1 MELRKVDSGNV
12 WQILALQ
19 VQESQR
25 KFVATNTE
33 SIVEAYCAI
42 TSGGVALPF
51 GIYDGQTPVG
61 FLMIGYG
68 CLDWEDAP
76 KVAEGSYSI
85 WRLMIDGNHQGKGY
99 GKKAMELAL
108 SFIATR
114 PCGDSDTVWLSYN
127 PENAVAKALYQ
138 SFGFRE
144 NGEFDCGEAIALRK
158 IPRM

>member
-25 KFVATNTE
+25 NFVATNTE

-42 TSGGVALPF
+42 SSGGVALPF

-85 WRLMIDGNHQGKGY
+85 WRLMIDARFQGRGL
-99 GKKAMELAL
+99 GRKAVQTAL
-108 SFIATR
+108 SYIRTW
-114 PCGDSDTVWLSYN
+114 PCGPAKRCWLSSTSTTQ
-127 PENAVAKALYQ
+127 PSVQISSAQ
-138 SFGFRE
+138 SSS
-144 NGEFDCGEAIALRK
+144 LS
-158 IPRM
+158 